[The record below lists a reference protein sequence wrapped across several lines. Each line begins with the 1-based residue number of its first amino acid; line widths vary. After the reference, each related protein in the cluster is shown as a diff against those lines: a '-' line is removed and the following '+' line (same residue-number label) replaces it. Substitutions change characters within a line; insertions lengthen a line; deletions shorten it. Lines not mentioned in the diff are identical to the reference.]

1 MVAPSRVWQENGLG
15 VLVELGQEFSSNPQ
29 STSSRDGL
37 ARGNL
42 FIPTDDAE
50 QGKKG
55 KEKGK
60 RKKRSVASKRNLR
73 RERAYV
79 GILGN
84 VRAIGELGGGL
95 GELGETGDAE
105 VLLVQVLLQQRLL
118 CLHSDAKRSRSFM
131 RSCIA
136 LRKEEEEEILK
147 ERAPDLAD
155 TREHKRLT
163 LVISVGSHTKVHL
176 AGILVLLEGL

>member
-1 MVAPSRVWQENGLG
+1 M
-15 VLVELGQEFSSNPQ
+15 
-29 STSSRDGL
+29 
-37 ARGNL
+37 
-42 FIPTDDAE
+42 
-50 QGKKG
+50 
-55 KEKGK
+55 
-60 RKKRSVASKRNLR
+60 ASKRNLR

-131 RSCIA
+131 RSCFA
-136 LRKEEEEEILK
+136 LRKK
-147 ERAPDLAD
+147 KKKK
-155 TREHKRLT
+155 KR
-163 LVISVGSHTKVHL
+163 S
-176 AGILVLLEGL
+176 